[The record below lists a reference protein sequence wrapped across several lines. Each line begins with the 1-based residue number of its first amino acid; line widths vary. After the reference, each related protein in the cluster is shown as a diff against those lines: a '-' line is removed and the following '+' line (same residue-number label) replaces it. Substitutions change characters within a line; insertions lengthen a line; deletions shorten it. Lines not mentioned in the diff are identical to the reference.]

1 MCNDTLTD
9 DELLDDVLARA
20 FVMMLGVNM
29 PSKESLEFM
38 KEWVII
44 GSKENN
50 IELNE
55 EYILRQIPNF
65 ITNLYRR

>member
-29 PSKESLEFM
+29 PSKESLEFTTF
-38 KEWVII
+38 
-44 GSKENN
+44 
-50 IELNE
+50 L
-55 EYILRQIPNF
+55 
-65 ITNLYRR
+65 

>member
-65 ITNLYRR
+65 ITYLYRR

>member
-55 EYILRQIPNF
+55 EYILRQIPDF
-65 ITNLYRR
+65 ITYLYRR

>member
-20 FVMMLGVNM
+20 FVMMLGVNT

-55 EYILRQIPNF
+55 EYILRKIPNF
-65 ITNLYRR
+65 ITYLYRR

>member
-1 MCNDTLTD
+1 MCNDTLTH

-65 ITNLYRR
+65 ITYLYRR

>member
-55 EYILRQIPNF
+55 EYI
-65 ITNLYRR
+65 